1 MKISTW
7 CGIVLVAVVLVI
19 GIFAP
24 ALAPFPEGYR
34 DFDHPLAPAS
44 DSHPLGTTEDGT
56 DILSALFYGARVAI
70 VVGLAAVALSVTI
83 GTLIGLIAG
92 WFGGLTDQCLMRL
105 IEIFLSFPGFL
116 LALLIV
122 FVLGEASVLGVVLAL
137 NVTGWAGYA
146 RLVRGQVLAMKHR
159 EFVLAA
165 KAMGASKSRILRV
178 HLLPNVFGPVTV
190 QATFGVAGAILAE
203 ASLSFLGVG
212 PQDVTSWG
220 ALLEEGS
227 VLFLTTPWL
236 GILSGGCLFT
246 TILGIN
252 LLGDA
257 LRDHLDPKAI

>member
-1 MKISTW
+1 MKVTTW
-7 CGIVLVAVVLVI
+7 FGILLVMTVFIA
-19 GIFAP
+19 GICAP
-24 ALAPFPEGYR
+24 IMAPFPEGYR
-34 DFDHPLAPAS
+34 DIDHPLESPS
-44 DSHPLGTTEDGT
+44 PVHPLGTTEDGT
-56 DILSALFYGARVAI
+56 DVLSALFYGAQVAVI
-70 VVGLAAVALSVTI
+70 VGLATVALSVTI
-83 GTLIGLIAG
+83 GTTIGLISG
-92 WFGGLTDQCLMRL
+92 WLGGITDQCLMRL
-105 IEIFLSFPGFL
+105 IEVFLSFPGFL

-122 FVLGEASVLGVVLAL
+122 FVLGEASLLGVVLAL

-146 RLVRGQVLAMKHR
+146 RLVRGQVLSIKHR

-165 KAMGASKSRILRV
+165 QARGASTSRILRM

-190 QATFGVAGAILAE
+190 QATFGIAGAILAE

-212 PQDVTSWG
+212 PQNVTSWG

-236 GILSGGCLFT
+236 GVLSGSCLFI

-257 LRDHLDPKAI
+257 LRDHLDPKTV